1 MGQISKRLQKAL
13 RAVENWSKD
22 RQDAAADILEQMD
35 SLDVTPYTLSDEER
49 ADVEEALAEVRRG
62 ELASDEEVAATFSG
76 SACEAPVHSRGT
88 GATSTDSRLF

>member
-62 ELASDEEVAATFSG
+62 ELASDEEVAATFK
-76 SACEAPVHSRGT
+76 
-88 GATSTDSRLF
+88 RLGL